1 MLFYEVVIS
10 LFLQVHSAAIFTLL
24 FLRQCWGFVIILGSI
39 PGGTVSSCPQISKT
53 YMGFLCLS
61 HAGPHGS
68 LCRNQS
74 ANSSTS
80 LQLLQPG
87 FFFLRAWGFGQF
99 GVFFFMFSV
108 VSSLKHCSLIMKLR
122 RKEYSTVLG
131 NVRQINNEA
140 VNHS

>member
-1 MLFYEVVIS
+1 MLFYEVVVGLS
-10 LFLQVHSAAIFTLL
+10 LQVHSAAIFTLL
-24 FLRQCWGFVIILGSI
+24 FLRQCWGFIIILGSI

-61 HAGPHGS
+61 HAALMGHCARTKV
-68 LCRNQS
+68 LIH
-74 ANSSTS
+74 
-80 LQLLQPG
+80 LLPYSFLNLD

-99 GVFFFMFSV
+99 FFFFLMFSV
-108 VSSLKHCSLIMKLR
+108 VSSLKQCSLIMKLR